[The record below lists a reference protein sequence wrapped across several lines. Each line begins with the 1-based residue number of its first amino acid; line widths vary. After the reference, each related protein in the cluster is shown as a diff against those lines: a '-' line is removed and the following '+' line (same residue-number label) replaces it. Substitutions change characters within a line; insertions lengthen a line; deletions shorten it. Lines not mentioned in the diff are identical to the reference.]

1 MTLPCCFGCK
11 DTLFILS
18 KQINYPK
25 TTKSK
30 EIIYQIKIKSKEITI
45 LHLFQMLNI
54 ITFGERYNLKTAS
67 SVQTAVKGL
76 VEKGILSDNHGIRR
90 PTDLLFMLWLKDF

>member
-1 MTLPCCFGCK
+1 M
-11 DTLFILS
+11 
-18 KQINYPK
+18 
-25 TTKSK
+25 TKSK

-90 PTDLLFMLWLKDF
+90 PTDLLFMLWLKEF